1 MIKFNKNKKNLNLFG
16 LYSSLISI
24 GIGLIIGFIV
34 LALCNPSEAGNGIK
48 TLLFGGFTGGIKSIG
63 NVLYYATPIIM
74 TGLGVGLAFKASLFN
89 IGGSGQFIVG
99 AYFALFVAIKFDFP
113 GPLGWIMPI
122 LAGALGGALCALI
135 PGILHAYL
143 NVNIVIVTIMMNYI
157 GMYSVN
163 YLVKETI
170 YDPMKGQSQVLP
182 SGHTLPTLGLEKIFG
197 TSMINIG
204 IIIAIFL
211 SIVVYILLQ
220 KTKFGF
226 ELKAVG
232 KNRHASKYAGISEK
246 KTIIITMMLSGALIG
261 IGSAL
266 LYLSAAGKY
275 IKVTDVLSPE
285 GFNGIAVTLL
295 ALNNPIG
302 IIFTAIFIA
311 YMNVSGFYMQ
321 TYRFSPEIVNIII
334 SVIIYFSAFSLII
347 KQALNKVKLG
357 KNHKKKDEI
366 KGGSK
371 E

>member
-1 MIKFNKNKKNLNLFG
+1 MNKVKKLLNSNGMSG
-16 LYSSLISI
+16 LISSLISI
-24 GIGLIIGFIV
+24 GIGLIVGFIV
-34 LALCNPSEAGNGIK
+34 LTVCNPSQAGNGIR
-48 TLLFGGFTGGIKSIG
+48 TLLLGGFTGGIKGIG

-99 AYFALFVAIKFDFP
+99 AYFALYVAIKMDFP

-122 LAGALGGALCALI
+122 IAGAVGGALWALI
-135 PGILHAYL
+135 PGIVHAYL
-143 NVNIVIVTIMMNYI
+143 KVNIVIVTIMMNYI
-157 GMYSVN
+157 GMYTVN
-163 YLVKETI
+163 YFIKLTI
-170 YDPMKGQSQVLP
+170 YDTMKGQTQVIP
-182 SGHTLPTLGLEKIFG
+182 KGHTLPSAGLDKIFG
-197 TSMINIG
+197 NSMVNIG
-204 IIIAIFL
+204 FLIAVALAII
-211 SIVVYILLQ
+211 VYICLE
-220 KTKFGF
+220 KTTFGF

-232 KNRHASKYAGISEK
+232 KNRDASRYAGISEK
-246 KTIIITMMLSGALIG
+246 RTIITTMMISGALIG
-261 IGSAL
+261 IGGAL
-266 LYLSAAGKY
+266 LYLSASGKY

-321 TYRFSPEIVNIII
+321 SFRFSPEIVNVII

-347 KQALNKVKLG
+347 KQIINKLKLRKEVNDTEKVK
-357 KNHKKKDEI
+357 
-366 KGGSK
+366 GGQK